1 MSDESAEPIEEGAAP
16 EAGTDEPRLLNTME
30 ETAEA
35 MRGFF
40 PDDEPAQEADSAAP
54 DADAGPEALSPEPEA
69 AEPAFQMLVDGEM
82 QTVPLSKLQEAYTG
96 TSTQQPVQPAF
107 TEEQALALRQG
118 NAERQKTDD
127 WANQVRT
134 YLTSPLPDPPPLDLR
149 ETDTVEYLTLKDEWN
164 QEVADRQQL
173 QGQLQGVEA
182 QRQQETE
189 QLHQNLLS
197 TEWDSLQKH
206 HPDLKDP
213 ARYQEFTTD
222 IQEVAKHYGFK
233 EQEMMGWWDHRQ
245 IRMAADALKTVRAN
259 SAAPGVSKR
268 VADKPPVLKQAGR
281 VESDGA
287 QTRAYKEARARLRKS
302 GSQRDAAAVFR
313 NFV

>member
-1 MSDESAEPIEEGAAP
+1 MTPESADLRAGDARMLIEHPLIQGAFKDLTEAYTDLLLKAEDERGVMRLRDALKVLRQVEVQLKSHIATGRLHGRADNMSDESAEPIEEGAAP
-16 EAGTDEPRLLNTME
+16 EAGTDEPRHLNTME

-96 TSTQQPVQPAF
+96 TLTQQPVQPAF

-134 YLTSPLPDPPPLDLR
+134 YLTSPLPDPPPL
-149 ETDTVEYLTLKDEWN
+149 N
-164 QEVADRQQL
+164 
-173 QGQLQGVEA
+173 
-182 QRQQETE
+182 
-189 QLHQNLLS
+189 
-197 TEWDSLQKH
+197 
-206 HPDLKDP
+206 
-213 ARYQEFTTD
+213 
-222 IQEVAKHYGFK
+222 I
-233 EQEMMGWWDHRQ
+233 
-245 IRMAADALKTVRAN
+245 
-259 SAAPGVSKR
+259 
-268 VADKPPVLKQAGR
+268 
-281 VESDGA
+281 
-287 QTRAYKEARARLRKS
+287 
-302 GSQRDAAAVFR
+302 
-313 NFV
+313 